1 MSRRKK
7 KSSSSPRGSVA
18 DSNVLRVKP
27 PTARLGELFKVIHE
41 VARAADLAGM
51 ETEVQSDDDRFDIA
65 VFARGIN
72 IVKATRSLCADAH
85 WEMASSLVRQLFELV
100 LNVEWITKQSDP
112 TAARFLF
119 SKYGLLQS
127 ARHQLETIAY
137 AEETSR
143 PVDAERRQ
151 FLRDLLD
158 GVAFSEFKGKPRA
171 DGSIRWVDSWNRKS
185 VRELAEASDQRL
197 RVHQYS
203 LLYRRWSE
211 ETHATP
217 GALMEGMFR
226 QVTPGWVDRV
236 VADDDKETAEVLSMA
251 VMLFLDLWRLL
262 PGAPEDDW
270 EAWAGWIGRLREW
283 TIDKYFDEDP
293 ESPTFRSEA
302 KTNAAETS

>member
-1 MSRRKK
+1 VSRRKK
-7 KSSSSPRGSVA
+7 KSSSRPRGSIA
-18 DSNVLRVKP
+18 NSNALKVKP
-27 PTARLGELFKVIHE
+27 PTARLGELFRVMHE

-51 ETEVQSDDDRFDIA
+51 KTEVHSDDDRFDIA

-72 IVKATRSLCADAH
+72 IVKATRTLCADAQ

-100 LNVEWITKQSDP
+100 VNVEWITKQPDP
-112 TAARFLF
+112 SAARFLF

-151 FLRDLLD
+151 VLSDLLE
-158 GVAFSEFKGKPRA
+158 GVAFSEFKGNPRA
-171 DGSIRWVDSWNRKS
+171 DGSSRWVGSWNRKS
-185 VRELAEASDQRL
+185 VRELAEASGQRL
-197 RVHQYS
+197 RKHQYS

-217 GALMEGMFR
+217 GALMAGMFR
-226 QVTPGWVDRV
+226 QVTPGWIDRV
-236 VADDDKETAEVLSMA
+236 VADDDRETAEVMSMA

-270 EAWAGWIGRLREW
+270 EAWAGWIGRMHGW
-283 TIDKYFDEDP
+283 TIDNYFDEDP
-293 ESPTFRSEA
+293 GPPTFRSEA
-302 KTNAAETS
+302 KPDATETS